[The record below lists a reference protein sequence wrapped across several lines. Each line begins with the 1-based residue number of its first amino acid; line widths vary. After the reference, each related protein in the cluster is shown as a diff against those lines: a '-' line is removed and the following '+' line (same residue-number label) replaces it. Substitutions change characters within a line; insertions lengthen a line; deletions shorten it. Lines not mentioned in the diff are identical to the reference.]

1 MKRVTLALVFCFSFG
16 CVNVVYADVWGR
28 IAHTVGKAWEDTK
41 RETTNVAH
49 NTEKAVGK
57 AWEDTKSEST
67 RFAKNVENL
76 CKGEEE
82 SKNCAGVAAGVLTA
96 GAFALGDV
104 GNAVEGLK
112 LIANIL

>member
-1 MKRVTLALVFCFSFG
+1 MKRVTLALVFCFSLG

-49 NTEKAVGK
+49 NTEKTIGK
-57 AWEDTKSEST
+57 AWEDTKREST
-67 RFAKNVENL
+67 KVCKKNDNL
-76 CKGEEE
+76 
-82 SKNCAGVAAGVLTA
+82 CAGVAAGALTA
-96 GAFALGDV
+96 GALAVGDV